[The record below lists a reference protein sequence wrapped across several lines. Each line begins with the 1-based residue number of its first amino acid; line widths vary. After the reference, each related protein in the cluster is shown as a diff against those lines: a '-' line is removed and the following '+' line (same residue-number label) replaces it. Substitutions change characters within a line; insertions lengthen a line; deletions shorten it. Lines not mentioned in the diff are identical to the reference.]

1 MPVAMN
7 RQWLLISRPVGPP
20 KASNFEYREVAI
32 PEPGKGEVLL
42 QILYA
47 LMDPAQRGWM
57 DAEGNY
63 WDPSPLGEP
72 MRSGIIAK
80 VVESNSDQHPVGQF
94 VMGVGGWQDFVV
106 ASEGTVDPIPFD
118 GSQDLRAFS
127 HALGTKGATAYFG
140 LFDVCG
146 LKDGEQVLVSSAA
159 GAVGSLVVQL
169 AKIKG
174 CRVVGIAGG
183 PEKCGW
189 VIDELGADAAIDYR
203 ATEDMSAAI
212 AQHFPSGLDVYFD
225 NVGGQILEAA
235 MDNLALGARI
245 AICGMISGYNESDT
259 PGPKNMW
266 NLLVKRA
273 RIEGFLVA
281 DYRSRYHEAQT
292 EIGAWV
298 DQGKIKYK
306 IDERKGFDILPET
319 INCLF
324 DGNHD
329 GRLMVKLADDDNGP
343 A

>member
-1 MPVAMN
+1 MPVSVN
-7 RQWLLISRPVGPP
+7 RQWLLVSRPVGLP
-20 KASNFEYREVAI
+20 KASDFEYREVAI

-106 ASEGTVDPIPFD
+106 APEGTVDPIPFD

-212 AQHFPSGLDVYFD
+212 AQHFPNGLDVYFD
-225 NVGGQILEAA
+225 NVGGEILEAA

-306 IDERKGFDILPET
+306 IDEREGFDILPET

-329 GRLMVKLADDDNGP
+329 GRLMVKLADDDNAP

>member
-1 MPVAMN
+1 MPVSVN
-7 RQWLLISRPVGPP
+7 RQWLLRSRPVGLP
-20 KASNFEYREVAI
+20 KASDFEYREVAI

-106 ASEGTVDPIPFD
+106 APEGTVDPIPFD

-174 CRVVGIAGG
+174 CRVVGIAGT

-225 NVGGQILEAA
+225 NVGGEILEAA

-292 EIGAWV
+292 EIGAWI

-329 GRLMVKLADDDNGP
+329 GRLMVKLADDDNAP

>member
-1 MPVAMN
+1 MSESVN
-7 RQWLLISRPVGPP
+7 RQWLLVNRPVGLPQ
-20 KASNFEYREVAI
+20 ASDFEYREVDI
-32 PEPGKGEVLL
+32 PEPGEGEVLL
-42 QILYA
+42 QIIYA

-57 DAEGNY
+57 DAGGNY

-72 MRSGIIAK
+72 MRSGILAQ
-80 VVESNSDQHPVGQF
+80 VVKSNSDQHPVGQF

-106 ASEGTVDPIPFD
+106 VPEGTVDPIAYD
-118 GSQDLRAFS
+118 ESQDLRAFS
-127 HALGTKGATAYFG
+127 HALGSKGATAYFG
-140 LFDVCG
+140 LFDVCS

-183 PEKCGW
+183 PEKCAW
-189 VIDELGADAAIDYR
+189 VIDELGADAVIDYR
-203 ATEDMSAAI
+203 AHDDMTAAI
-212 AQHFPSGLDVYFD
+212 AEHFPSGLDVYFD
-225 NVGGQILEAA
+225 NVGGEILEAA
-235 MDNLALGARI
+235 MDNLGIGARI
-245 AICGMISGYNESDT
+245 AICGMISGYNESAI

-281 DYRSRYHEAQT
+281 DYRPRYHEAQA
-292 EIGAWV
+292 EIGEWI

-324 DGNHD
+324 EGNHD
-329 GRLMVKLADDDNGP
+329 GRLMVKLRDDDNGP

>member
-7 RQWLLISRPVGPP
+7 RQWLLISRPVGLP

>member
-1 MPVAMN
+1 MPEAVN
-7 RQWLLISRPVGPP
+7 RQCLLVKRPVGRP
-20 KASNFEYREVAI
+20 KDSDFEYREIDI
-32 PEPGKGEVLL
+32 PEPGEGEVLL
-42 QILYA
+42 RILYA
-47 LMDPAQRGWM
+47 LIDPAQRGWM
-57 DAEGNY
+57 DGDGNY
-63 WDPSPLGEP
+63 FEPSPLGEP

-80 VVESNSDQHPVGQF
+80 VVKSNSNSHPVGQY
-94 VMGVGGWQDFVV
+94 VMGIGGWTDYVI
-106 ASEGTVDPIPFD
+106 AREGTIDPIPYD
-118 GSQDLRAFS
+118 GSQDIRAFS

-140 LFDVCG
+140 LFEVG
-146 LKDGEQVLVSSAA
+146 SLKEGEQVLVSSAA

-183 PEKCGW
+183 PEKCRW
-189 VIDELGADAAIDYR
+189 VLDELGADAVIDYR
-203 ATEDMSAAI
+203 ATEDKSAAI
-212 AQHFPSGLDVYFD
+212 AEHFPNGLDVYFD
-225 NVGGQILEAA
+225 NVGGEILEAA

-281 DYRSRYHEAQT
+281 DYRPRYHESQAA
-292 EIGAWV
+292 IGAWI

-306 IDERKGFDILPET
+306 IDERKGFEKLLET
-319 INCLF
+319 LNCLF

-329 GRLMVKLADDDNGP
+329 GRLMVKLTDDDHD
-343 A
+343 AA